1 MLNKKEKGFTLVET
15 ILAMTLTIVILGM
28 IFQMFNTNKKIISYV
43 DIKSTL
49 QAEGRAIQEN
59 LSKIGM
65 EASSIDYIEDSLDSD
80 YLVDDK
86 QQKKV
91 KLIKFTVLNEDS
103 SRSEFEIKK
112 QKNELYI
119 SEYRV
124 IIIDGKEEKKKIS
137 TKKLSSNINK
147 INIEV
152 KENKSAQMDFTL
164 SKKKIDYT
172 VNVKV
177 TFRNR

>member
-103 SRSEFEIKK
+103 SRSEFEIK
-112 QKNELYI
+112 
-119 SEYRV
+119 
-124 IIIDGKEEKKKIS
+124 
-137 TKKLSSNINK
+137 NK
-147 INIEV
+147 RMNFI
-152 KENKSAQMDFTL
+152 
-164 SKKKIDYT
+164 
-172 VNVKV
+172 
-177 TFRNR
+177 